1 MDETTQPPPSDD
13 LPTLDDVVEPQ
24 VQPEA
29 PAATANLLHLWQA
42 QALPDAPGDE
52 PVEPLAYEPGSI
64 EQFMDADG
72 RTMRV
77 VSVAGVLHKTPAPVA
92 DTQEQ

>member
-1 MDETTQPPPSDD
+1 MDETTQPAAGDV
-13 LPTLDDVVEPQ
+13 PTLDDVV
-24 VQPEA
+24 QPGQQNQA
-29 PAATANLLHLWQA
+29 PMATANLLHLWQA
-42 QALPDAPGDE
+42 QALPEAPADE

-77 VSVAGVLHKTPAPVA
+77 VSVAGALHKTPAPAA
-92 DTQEQ
+92 DTED

>member
-1 MDETTQPPPSDD
+1 MDETTQPPAGD

-42 QALPDAPGDE
+42 QALPEAPADE

-77 VSVAGVLHKTPAPVA
+77 VSVAGALHKTPAPVA